1 MPGLLEIT
9 GDDVAALSDV
19 DLRDLIGLLCEADYQ
34 SAGRSRAGVTWG
46 GHQDA
51 ADGGLDVVVRGEDDP
66 PYDSFVPRA
75 HTGFQVKK
83 GKMESATIKKEM
95 CPRGV
100 LRPSIK
106 ELIQSSGAYIIVSS
120 AESTTNSS
128 LKKRIEAMKA
138 AVANEV
144 GGSSLEVDFFDR
156 GRVATWLRSHPSL
169 ILKVRQQIGAPLS
182 GWQPYG
188 NWANPQ
194 GVAHEEYLFDDRLRL
209 NDQTTV
215 LPAKELSVQ
224 DGLMRLREVLSAPR
238 RCVRLVGLSGVGK
251 TRLVQALFDE
261 RIASNALNP
270 DLAYY
275 TNMSDGPEPNPCM
288 FADQLIAGKER
299 AILVVDNCPPELH
312 RQIAQRCSS
321 VPSETSLLTVE
332 YDVRD
337 DVPAETEVFRLDPAS
352 EQVVAQ
358 VIEKRFPHITSVAV
372 RSIAEFSGGNARL
385 AIALANT
392 VELGETLSGF
402 READLFDRLFWQRN
416 DEVQDLSISA
426 EICSLVYSF
435 DGQDTQSESSE
446 LRVLASLAHKTTQQL
461 HRDVATLSE
470 RQLIQSRHVWRAVLP
485 HALANRLAVRALE
498 SIPTDEILETFLR
511 SSERLIKSFTRR
523 LGYLHD
529 CGTAVRI
536 VDELL
541 APQGW
546 LGKDVCNLNQFGITV
561 LENIAPVSPGAVLD
575 AIERV
580 AAQTETGRLDSTL
593 SSDNVVRILRHIA
606 FEPEHF
612 LRSAGLL
619 SRLALSVEDYGSR
632 NYANDELVCLF
643 YACLSG
649 TRASAN
655 VRSAFIE
662 EFVNDGDP
670 KKVELGMLMLDAALE
685 SAHFS
690 SSHEFAFGARPRDFG
705 YRPTTREEIGEWYET
720 FLSIGVRL
728 CLSDEPVADRAR
740 QLVAE
745 KMRGLYRNAGIL
757 DALEEAARKIH
768 AHSPWND
775 GWLAL
780 RGIMRM
786 DAVDFSSDV
795 RDRLVSLEA
804 ELAPKDLL
812 NNARV
817 FALRDHRAVFDL
829 ADDHEEEV
837 DGSEEG
843 WRRACDKTRDIGRQ
857 VANDDRTL
865 AALLPELV
873 SVHTPRLYCFGE
885 GLAYG
890 AVHRSALWS
899 KMCAAFRSTPFEE
912 RAITVFRGFLAWCA
926 KNDLSFYHS
935 TLDALVGDDAL
946 GPWFPGLQTTAA
958 VDEQGVR
965 RLHQS
970 LNCGKAPID
979 RFECIANGP
988 ARASLSDVDV
998 AGLVDEIL
1006 ARDGGATVAIDI
1018 LQMYFHGDEGASFR
1032 QSEALNAVA
1041 RKMLSTVSFDR
1052 RRPERRL
1059 RDRGHVLARVAEICL
1074 SGPQG
1079 NDAATAACQN
1089 LALQISTGSVHGFE
1103 IPELLATLASLH
1115 PHVFLDAFLGD
1126 QTDKVPRLHAIV
1138 TDGDGCGSPFGNTSD
1153 DVLISWCDGD
1163 PARRYRLIAAST
1175 HLVLA
1180 SNEDEPLA
1188 WKPLVLKLL
1197 ERAPDVRAVLEELGV
1212 SIVPNAWGGRRSDVV
1227 EKRLVLLENLFDHHD
1242 ENVKAWAR
1250 NFYRRTREVVSR
1262 EREWERARKVRTFE
1276 TFE

>member
-337 DVPAETEVFRLDPAS
+337 DLPAETEVFRLDPAS
-352 EQVVAQ
+352 EQVVVQ
-358 VIEKRFPHITSVAV
+358 LIGKRYPHIARVDV
-372 RSIAEFSGGNARL
+372 RSIAELSGGNARL
-385 AIALANT
+385 AIALAST
-392 VELGETLSGF
+392 VEFGETLSGF
-402 READLFDRLFWQRN
+402 EETGLFDRLFRQRN
-416 DEVQDLSISA
+416 PEDRDLSASA
-426 EICSLVYSF
+426 EVCSLVYSF
-435 DGQDTQSESSE
+435 NGQDSQSESSE
-446 LRVLASLAHKTTQQL
+446 LRFLASLTQKTTQQL
-461 HRDVATLSE
+461 YRDVATLSE

-485 HALANRLAVRALE
+485 HALANRLAATALT
-498 SIPTDEILETFLR
+498 SIPVDEILNKFLC
-511 SSERLIKSFTRR
+511 SPERLIKSFTRR
-523 LGYLHD
+523 LAYLHD
-529 CGTAVRI
+529 CEPAVRI
-536 VDELL
+536 VDEML
-541 APQGW
+541 APEGW
-546 LGKDVCNLNQFGITV
+546 LGKDFGNLNQLGITV

-580 AAQTETGRLDSTL
+580 AGQTETGRVDSTL
-593 SSDNVVRILRHIA
+593 TSDNVVRILRHIA

-619 SRLALSVEDYGSR
+619 SRLAMSVEDSGR
-632 NYANDELVCLF
+632 GNYAADELVGLF
-643 YACLSG
+643 HANLSG
-649 TRASAN
+649 THAPPII
-655 VRSAFIE
+655 RSEFIWR
-662 EFVNDGDP
+662 FVTDTDP
-670 KKVELGMLMLDAALE
+670 NKVGLGIRMLEAALE
-685 SAHFS
+685 SGPFS
-690 SSHEFAFGARPRDFG
+690 SSHDFEFGARPRDFG
-705 YRPTTREEIGEWYET
+705 YRPTTREAIDEWYET

-728 CLSDEPVADRAR
+728 CLSDKPVADRAR

-757 DALEEAARKIH
+757 DALEEAVRKIH
-768 AHSPWND
+768 AHSSWND

-786 DAVDFSSDV
+786 DAVDFSRDV
-795 RDRLVSLEA
+795 QDRLVSLEA

-817 FALRDHRAVFDL
+817 FALRDHRALFDL

-837 DGSEEG
+837 DGYEEG

-890 AVHRSALWS
+890 AVHRSALWD
-899 KMCAAFRSTPFEE
+899 KMGEVFRSTPPEK
-912 RAITVFRGFLAWCA
+912 RTPTVFCGFLAWCA
-926 KNDLSFYHS
+926 KNDLAFYQS
-935 TLDALVGDDAL
+935 VLDSLIVDDAF
-946 GPWFPGLQTTAA
+946 GPWFPDLQTSAML
-958 VDEQGVR
+958 DQQGVS
-965 RLHQS
+965 RLYES
-970 LNCGKAPID
+970 LKFGKAPIS
-979 RFECIANGP
+979 RFECIAYGP
-988 ARASLSDVDV
+988 ARESLDDVDL
-998 AGLVDEIL
+998 AGILKEIL
-1006 ARDGGATVAIDI
+1006 ARDGGVAVTIDI
-1018 LQMYFHGDEGASFR
+1018 LEMYFHGEEGARFR
-1032 QSEALNAVA
+1032 RSEALKAAA
-1041 RKMLSTVSFDR
+1041 REMLSTVSFDGG
-1052 RRPERRL
+1052 L
-1059 RDRGHVLARVAEICL
+1059 GDQQYRDRRHVLAKIAEICL
-1074 SGPQG
+1074 SGRRG
-1079 NDAATAACQN
+1079 RAAAKVAFEN
-1089 LALQISTGSVHGFE
+1089 VAFQISSGAVHAFE
-1103 IPELLATLASLH
+1103 VPELLATLASLQ
-1115 PHVFLDAFLGD
+1115 PSVFLDAFLGD
-1126 QTDKVPRLHAIV
+1126 ATDKASRLHAIV
-1138 TDGDGCGSPFGNTSD
+1138 SDGDCCGYPLGNIPD

-1163 PARRYRLIAAST
+1163 PERRFPLIAASS
-1175 HLVLA
+1175 HLIVA
-1180 SNEDEPLA
+1180 SIEGAPPT
-1188 WKPLVLKLL
+1188 WKPLAMKVL
-1197 ERAPDVRAVLEELGV
+1197 ERAPDVRAVLEELCV
-1212 SIVPNAWGGRRSDVV
+1212 SIVPNAWSGDRSDVI
-1227 EKRLVLLENLFDHHD
+1227 ERRLVLLENLFDHD
-1242 ENVKAWAR
+1242 NDQVSAWAR
-1250 NFYRRTREVVSR
+1250 DCFLRTQELVSR
-1262 EREWERARKVRTFE
+1262 EREWERARNVRTFE